1 MIKLVNVSKYY
12 TSGDVTNLGLRNIN
26 LDLYK
31 GEIVAI
37 VGESG
42 SGKSTLLNVITKMDN
57 FDEGEIYYKGNETSY
72 FGIND
77 MDNFRKNKVGFT
89 FQNYNIIDSY
99 TVLENVMLPYTI
111 NGEDNKA
118 AKAKAIEL
126 IEKVGLKKRMHNR
139 GSQLSG
145 GEKQRCVIARALA
158 SNAEILACDEPT
170 GNLDSK
176 TSAEIISL
184 IKEVASDKLVLI
196 VTHNFESIAHIAT
209 RKIVVHDGEIL
220 EDIKLKDVETQDQDV
235 PLDLDYVALPKK
247 ISLHIAVKNILKTP
261 RKTILTSLVFLFVC
275 LFAISLYQAI
285 MYLNTNEDKYN
296 PFVYQDSDKLLV
308 YDINH
313 SELDLNYFNTL
324 KANGLIYDYTFNKF
338 YGQKTIYAYDSQI
351 GDTSNYEMIYTFGY
365 ESNPSNFSEKKLSG
379 GRLSQTDDEI
389 VLLIS
394 STYSFED
401 SDILDKTVEFYDDN
415 GFRLEKGFKVVG
427 YQYRKDIKEGCAVI
441 TGNKL
446 LENYFTSTTL
456 FSNYGSRSVEFNIY
470 NGEETVTASYII
482 QYDFNL
488 DKTTLTYNQ
497 LALNVTKA
505 EIGDYYYG
513 NYKLFDG
520 FEIETAEMEEKEAQ
534 DPYIYYQCILRI
546 GKDVLDKIDD
556 HPYEVFIYS
565 NMPKIVANKLE
576 NEKNY
581 SSLNIS
587 TYSPTS
593 ELEKLVNNLWGYL
606 AIVLSSF
613 SLFVIYF
620 ISYFVLSKIYQSK
633 KKDYTIIRTLGV
645 TKKDMKTVV
654 TWEVF
659 ITTIILSIFVYLV
672 VFILGKT
679 IHKQP
684 FLIFADISFFTT
696 FLYFVVMLTFALL
709 ISRRFNARLFKFSV
723 NQTLKAEEVKND

>member
-26 LDLYK
+26 LDLHK

-77 MDNFRKNKVGFT
+77 MDNFRKNKVGFI

-111 NGEDNKA
+111 NGEDNKE

-184 IKEVASDKLVLI
+184 IKEVAADKLVLI

-220 EDIKLKDVETQDQDV
+220 EDIKLKDIENNDQDI

-247 ISLHIAVKNILKTP
+247 ISLHIAIKNILKTP

-296 PFVYQDSDKLLV
+296 PFVYQDSEKVLV

-324 KANGLIYDYTFNKF
+324 KANGLIYDYSYNKF
-338 YGQKTIYAYDSQI
+338 YGQKTIYAYNSLV
-351 GDTSNYEMIYTFGY
+351 GNLSTYEMLYVFGY

-379 GRLSQTDDEI
+379 GRLSQNDDEI
-389 VLLIS
+389 VLLIP
-394 STYSFED
+394 STYSFSD
-401 SDILDKTVEFYDDN
+401 SDILGRTVEFYDDS
-415 GFRLEKGFKVVG
+415 GLKLEKTFTVVG
-427 YQYRKDIKEGCAVI
+427 YQFRKDIKEGNGVI
-441 TGNKL
+441 TGNKII
-446 LENYFTSTTL
+446 ENMFTVNTL
-456 FSNYGSRSVEFNIY
+456 FSNYSSKSIEFSIY
-470 NGEETVTASYII
+470 NGEDIVNASYVI
-482 QYDFNL
+482 QYDYTL
-488 DKTTLTYNQ
+488 DKTTLTYNDFS
-497 LALNVTKA
+497 LDVTKVEVA
-505 EIGDYYYG
+505 DFYYG

-520 FEIETAEMEEKEAQ
+520 FEIETEAIDEKEAH

-546 GKDVLDKIDD
+546 GKDILDKVYD
-556 HPYEVFIYS
+556 HPYEVF
-565 NMPKIVANKLE
+565 V
-576 NEKNY
+576 
-581 SSLNIS
+581 
-587 TYSPTS
+587 
-593 ELEKLVNNLWGYL
+593 
-606 AIVLSSF
+606 
-613 SLFVIYF
+613 
-620 ISYFVLSKIYQSK
+620 
-633 KKDYTIIRTLGV
+633 
-645 TKKDMKTVV
+645 
-654 TWEVF
+654 
-659 ITTIILSIFVYLV
+659 
-672 VFILGKT
+672 
-679 IHKQP
+679 
-684 FLIFADISFFTT
+684 
-696 FLYFVVMLTFALL
+696 
-709 ISRRFNARLFKFSV
+709 
-723 NQTLKAEEVKND
+723 

>member
-26 LDLYK
+26 LDLHK

-42 SGKSTLLNVITKMDN
+42 SGKSTLLNVITKMDS

-77 MDNFRKNKVGFT
+77 MDNFRKNKVGFI

-111 NGEDNKA
+111 NGEDNKQ
-118 AKAKAIEL
+118 AKEKAIEL

-196 VTHNFESIAHIAT
+196 VTHNYESIAHIAT

-220 EDIKLKDVETQDQDV
+220 EDIKLKDMKYSDQDI
-235 PLDLDYVALPKK
+235 PLDLDYVSLPKK
-247 ISLHIAVKNILKTP
+247 ISFHIAIKNILKTP

-285 MYLNTNEDKYN
+285 MYLNTNEDRYN
-296 PFVYQDSDKLLV
+296 PFTYQDSDRLLV

-313 SELDLNYFNTL
+313 NELDLNYFDNL
-324 KANGLIYDYTFNKF
+324 KNSGLIYDYTINKF
-338 YGQKTIYAYDSQI
+338 YGQKTIYVYDSQI
-351 GDTSNYEMIYTFGY
+351 GNYSEYEMIHIFGY

-379 GRLSQTDDEI
+379 GRLSQNDNEI
-389 VLLIS
+389 VLLIPS
-394 STYSFED
+394 SFSFDED
-401 SDILDKTVEFYDDN
+401 DILNKALNIYDDVDGN
-415 GFRLEKGFKVVG
+415 FVKSFTVVG
-427 YQYRKDIKEGCAVI
+427 YQVRKDIKDDIAVI

-446 LENYFTSTTL
+446 IENYFTASTL
-456 FSNYGSRSVEFNIY
+456 FPAYGLRNNQIAVY
-470 NGEETVTASYII
+470 NGEEELNPSYVVK
-482 QYDFNL
+482 YDFNL
-488 DKTTLTYNQ
+488 EETTLTYNPETI
-497 LALNVTKA
+497 NVTSA
-505 EIGDYYYG
+505 YIPDFYYG
-513 NYKLFDG
+513 NYKLFDKYDIKV
-520 FEIETAEMEEKEAQ
+520 EEMSKK
-534 DPYIYYQCILRI
+534 DTLDSYVYYQCVLNI
-546 GKDVLDKIDD
+546 GKDVLEKANE
-556 HPYEVFIYS
+556 HPYEVFVYS
-565 NMPKIVANKLE
+565 NMPKIVANKLS
-576 NEKNY
+576 NDKY
-581 SSLNIS
+581 SCLNIS
-587 TYSPTS
+587 TYTSTS
-593 ELEKLVNNLWGYL
+593 ELEKLINNLWGYL

-633 KKDYTIIRTLGV
+633 KKDYTIIRTLGI
-645 TKKDMKTVV
+645 TKKDMKSVV

-659 ITTIILSIFVYLV
+659 ITTIVTSVFIYLLA
-672 VFILGKT
+672 FILGKT

-684 FLIFADISFFTT
+684 FLIFNEISVFTT
-696 FLYFVVMLTFALL
+696 FLYFLVMLLFAFL
-709 ISRRFNARLFKFSV
+709 ISRRFNTRLFKFSV
-723 NQTLKAEEVKND
+723 NQTLKSEEVKND